1 MSEDEKNKHIVE
13 SLKTAK
19 DQRCRVICLERKLSG
34 IKSDMNSMVEFLDGK
49 YTGEMRVEPDGS
61 VRVFLSK
68 TVSNTVN
75 FPPAAEIVALWDEL
89 KSEKAKLDELERV
102 KREILDSI

>member
-1 MSEDEKNKHIVE
+1 MIEI
-13 SLKTAK
+13 
-19 DQRCRVICLERKLSG
+19 
-34 IKSDMNSMVEFLDGK
+34 LDGK
-49 YTGEMRVEPDGS
+49 FTGEMRVEPDSS
-61 VRVFLSK
+61 VRVFLSE